1 MEMSFL
7 DLVGIIALL
16 SATALCIVAISA
28 ILRLLKNVDRMTYSV
43 ESVQQDVRAM
53 RTAAI
58 PAIDQATKV
67 LEQAHTTL
75 ARVDGDLQKISAGAD
90 TFKAIADD
98 VRGLETLM
106 VKTIKPSLE
115 ELAEFISSVVSGL
128 TSVTRKFTKYLS

>member
-1 MEMSFL
+1 MDMSLL
-7 DLVGIIALL
+7 DVVGIIALL
-16 SATALCIVAISA
+16 SATSLCIVAISA

-75 ARVDGDLQKISAGAD
+75 TRVDGDLQKISAGAD

-106 VKTIKPSLE
+106 VKTVKPSLE
-115 ELAEFISSVVSGL
+115 ELAEFVSSVVSGL
-128 TSVTRKFTKYLS
+128 TSVARKFTKYLS

>member
-1 MEMSFL
+1 MDMSLL
-7 DLVGIIALL
+7 DVVGIIALL
-16 SATALCIVAISA
+16 SATSLCIVAISA

-53 RTAAI
+53 RAAAI

-106 VKTIKPSLE
+106 VKTVKPSLE
-115 ELAEFISSVVSGL
+115 ELAEFVSSVVSGL
-128 TSVTRKFTKYLS
+128 TSVARKFTKYLS

>member
-98 VRGLETLM
+98 VRGLETIV

>member
-16 SATALCIVAISA
+16 SATALCVVAISA

-98 VRGLETLM
+98 VRGLETIV

>member
-1 MEMSFL
+1 MDMSLL
-7 DLVGIIALL
+7 DVVGIIALL
-16 SATALCIVAISA
+16 SATSLCIVAISA

-106 VKTIKPSLE
+106 VKTVKPSLE
-115 ELAEFISSVVSGL
+115 ELAEFVSSVVSGL
-128 TSVTRKFTKYLS
+128 TSVARKFTKYLS

>member
-1 MEMSFL
+1 MDMSLL
-7 DLVGIIALL
+7 DIVGIVALL
-16 SATALCIVAISA
+16 SATALCVVAISA
-28 ILRLLKNVDRMTYSV
+28 ILRLVKNVDRMTYSV
-43 ESVQQDVRAM
+43 EAVQQDVRAM

-98 VRGLETLM
+98 VRGLETIV

>member
-1 MEMSFL
+1 MDMSLL
-7 DLVGIIALL
+7 DIIGIVALL
-16 SATALCIVAISA
+16 SATALCVVAISA
-28 ILRLLKNVDRMTYSV
+28 ILRLVKNVDRMTYSV

-98 VRGLETLM
+98 VRGLETIV

>member
-1 MEMSFL
+1 MDMSLL
-7 DLVGIIALL
+7 DVVGIIALL
-16 SATALCIVAISA
+16 SATSLCIVAISA
-28 ILRLLKNVDRMTYSV
+28 ILRLRKNVDRMTYSV

-106 VKTIKPSLE
+106 VKTVKPSLE
-115 ELAEFISSVVSGL
+115 ELAEFVSSVVSGL
-128 TSVTRKFTKYLS
+128 TSVARKFTKYLS